1 MSNESSDAFKIPRA
15 PNRKFLCLGE
25 RRGNLPAKWE
35 PTLFRDRAWG
45 WGVSDRLR
53 QGRDR
58 QDRRI
63 AEFSRNVADTAIRR
77 RQVVTH
83 DAASG
88 LWIILPSGPMEIAT

>member
-1 MSNESSDAFKIPRA
+1 MSVGMAK
-15 PNRKFLCLGE
+15 
-25 RRGNLPAKWE
+25 NLPAE
-35 PTLFRDRAWG
+35 RGPAVFRDRARG
-45 WGVSDRLR
+45 LGVSDRLR

-88 LWIILPSGPMEIAT
+88 LWIILASGPMEIAT